1 MSNEKNAQPDRS
13 PTSPN
18 SPVGD
23 YTTQFCE
30 GFTIS
35 SPWTNHRYGYGIEF
49 CWLTWHWYSCR
60 LRIRRALVWTYLVRH
75 RMQQRLCMP
84 CQSQGFASLQY
95 NVTIL
100 LRCLARL
107 LRWRWLSKKSSAGL
121 CAVHIHITAFVR
133 KFGMCTINP
142 LSWFRKS
149 CYVHWGQA
157 CSQNALNAQFHWLN
171 GAQKPACNAW
181 TSGNELEDNN
191 GRNGHTRR
199 TAFQSLFWK
208 VLGSISDHLSADTSH
223 VIPLDLTCQ
232 RNFSMA
238 QFRAFKAE
246 LCRTW
251 AGDSWLHF
259 GFIFS

>member
-107 LRWRWLSKKSSAGL
+107 LRWRWSVGQLPCWQRPALMACFPPSTQLKREMIWNIMKVRHVHPHPVRKQAGPTVKKEQRRPL
-121 CAVHIHITAFVR
+121 CCPHSYHGICEEVWNVHYQPAFVIPQVMLR
-133 KFGMCTINP
+133 P
-142 LSWFRKS
+142 LRPSLQPKCVERSVSLVEWCPKARMQRMNK
-149 CYVHWGQA
+149 WERA
-157 CSQNALNAQFHWLN
+157 
-171 GAQKPACNAW
+171 
-181 TSGNELEDNN
+181 
-191 GRNGHTRR
+191 RR
-199 TAFQSLFWK
+199 QQW
-208 VLGSISDHLSADTSH
+208 
-223 VIPLDLTCQ
+223 
-232 RNFSMA
+232 
-238 QFRAFKAE
+238 
-246 LCRTW
+246 
-251 AGDSWLHF
+251 
-259 GFIFS
+259 